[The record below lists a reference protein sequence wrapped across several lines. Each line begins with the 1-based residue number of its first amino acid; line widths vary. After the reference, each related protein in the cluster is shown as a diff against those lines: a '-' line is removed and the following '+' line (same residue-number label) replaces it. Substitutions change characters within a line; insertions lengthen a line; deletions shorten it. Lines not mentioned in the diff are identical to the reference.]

1 MFSDRRHFAVALAG
15 LSAFLN
21 LYAPQAVLPVLAH
34 EFGVGVADIS
44 LTMTA
49 SSLAVALTAPFTG
62 AIADV
67 LGRKRVIS
75 VAVLALI
82 VPTVMVSY
90 AGSLDAMIFWRF
102 VQGLLLPPIFAVTV
116 AYIGDE
122 WPAVEATGVTG
133 LYVSAS
139 SVGGFLGR
147 FLTGILADTIGWRG
161 AFLVD
166 AAITAACAFGIII
179 LLPRERR
186 FVRAPNLSSSLKQM
200 LKHLRNPQLIATYA
214 VGFGVLFNFIAT
226 FTYVNFLLAR
236 PPFNLSPTYL
246 GSIFVV
252 YLLGT
257 AASPLTGRAVQRF
270 GRRHFV
276 IGAILLWVI
285 GILLTLIPS
294 LSAIICG
301 LALAA
306 ACGMVCQASSTSYV
320 ATTAKGGVSS
330 AVGLYVTAFYTG
342 GSVGAFAPGHIW
354 AYAGWYGAVALVTA
368 MLVIMGAIVALVW
381 TPMKRRAPSPG

>member
-1 MFSDRRHFAVALAG
+1 MFSDRRHYAVALAG

-21 LYAPQAVLPVLAH
+21 LYAPQALLPLLAR

-44 LTMTA
+44 LIMTA

-82 VPTVMVSY
+82 VPTAMVAFSQ
-90 AGSLDAMIFWRF
+90 SIDALIFWRF

-139 SVGGFLGR
+139 AVGGFLGR
-147 FLTGILADTIGWRG
+147 FLTGIVSDSIGWRG
-161 AFLVD
+161 AFVVD
-166 AAITAACAFGIII
+166 AGITAVCAVAIII

-186 FVRAPNLSSSLKQM
+186 FVRASSLGASLRQM
-200 LKHLRNPQLIATYA
+200 VHHLGNRQLLATYA

-226 FTYVNFLLAR
+226 FTYVNFLLAA
-236 PPFNLSPTYL
+236 PPYNLSPSML
-246 GSIFVV
+246 GTIFVV

-257 AASPLTGRAVQRF
+257 ASAPLTGRAIVMF
-270 GRRHFV
+270 GRRLFV
-276 IGAILLWVI
+276 VGAIIIWVG
-285 GILLTLIPS
+285 GILLTLLPS
-294 LSAIICG
+294 LSAIIAG
-301 LALAA
+301 LAIAA

-342 GSVGAFAPGHIW
+342 GSVGAFLPGLFW
-354 AYAGWYGAVALVTA
+354 AHGGWPFTVAMVAA
-368 MLVIMGAIVALVW
+368 MLAVMGSIVGFVW
-381 TPMKRRAPSPG
+381 TARVKPAR